1 MHVIVWNVSTEPFG
15 GALVIPLQ
23 VLVAQ
28 KPLSSPADLLLPT
41 VQLHALSNSF
51 SLAVHESAAAA
62 AQHITGGQ
70 QRLQRG
76 GGGQQPTGQSMT
88 AGC

>member
-1 MHVIVWNVSTEPFG
+1 MHVIVWNVSAEPFR
-15 GALVIPLQ
+15 GALVILLQ

-28 KPLSSPADLLLPT
+28 KPLSSPTDLLLPT
-41 VQLHALSNSF
+41 FQLYALSNSF

-70 QRLQRG
+70 QRLQHG
-76 GGGQQPTGQSMT
+76 GGEQQPTGQCMT
-88 AGC
+88 AVC